1 MSAPIGNQ
9 FWKARSTHGRAPIF
23 ANPDILW
30 EACEQYFQWVEENP
44 LWESKP
50 FAYQGMVTVE
60 NMPKM
65 RAMTISGLCIFLDI
79 ARKSWDE
86 YRNRQDFLPVITRVE
101 EIIRTQKFEGAS
113 ADLLNPNIIARD
125 LGLADKQEGTTTH
138 RVDDSV
144 TALMEAING
153 RTRSK

>member
-1 MSAPIGNQ
+1 MAAPTGNQ
-9 FWKARSTHGRAPIF
+9 FWKARSTHGRAPLF
-23 ANPDILW
+23 ATPDILW
-30 EACEQYFQWVEENP
+30 EACAEYFEWVDANP
-44 LWESKP
+44 LWEAKP
-50 FAYQGMVTVE
+50 FAFQGTVTVE
-60 NMPKM
+60 NMAKM

-79 ARKSWDE
+79 DKTTWFE
-86 YRNRQDFLPVITRVE
+86 YAKNKDFSHITTRVE

-138 RVDDSV
+138 RIDDSV